1 MTGFRALYYNY
12 ICIINRIKRDYK
24 RKQNHEPSSKEV
36 YGRFRDDIRYIRRIS
51 EEVRLLCKH
60 SIDTDV
66 QLKSHKQERQNL
78 LDSLEH
84 QRKLLRNRLRGIHY
98 EDKRAEVKTEISELS
113 KQMKP
118 LRHEIFLCNE
128 IERRSTDIKD
138 KLRLYHEDRREMKN
152 ERSVIKVPLR
162 NALSK

>member
-1 MTGFRALYYNY
+1 MSHRQ
-12 ICIINRIKRDYK
+12 KR
-24 RKQNHEPSSKEV
+24 

-66 QLKSHKQERQNL
+66 QLKSHKQELQNQ
-78 LDSLEH
+78 LDSLEY
-84 QRKLLRNRLRGIHY
+84 QRKLFRNKLRGIHG
-98 EDKRAEVKTEISELS
+98 EDKRSEVKNEISELS

-118 LRHEIFLCNE
+118 LRHESFLCDK

-138 KLRLYHEDRREMKN
+138 KLRLYHNDRREMKN
-152 ERSVIKVPLR
+152 ERSFIKVPLR
-162 NALSK
+162 NIPSK